1 MATPTQV
8 SLGEYMSTS
17 YRPDCEYID
26 GELRERNVG
35 KREHARIQALLT
47 VWFGNHEND
56 WQAMVLTECRVKVA
70 AARIRIPDVT
80 LVRPGPQPDV
90 LVDPP
95 LLVVEILSPDD
106 SYSDTQE
113 RALDYLRMGVETIW
127 IIDPRTRSARICG
140 GSHWQSATRL
150 EVAGTPIHIEIAQLF
165 AYLDKP
171 AS

>member
-1 MATPTQV
+1 MATSTQV

-17 YRPDCEYID
+17 YRPDREYID

-35 KREHARIQALLT
+35 KWEHARIQALLA
-47 VWFGNHEND
+47 VWFGKHESV
-56 WQAMVLTECRVKVA
+56 WQIMASTECRVRVA
-70 AARIRIPDVT
+70 ATRVRIPDVT
-80 LVRPGPQPDV
+80 LVRPGPQPNV
-90 LVDPP
+90 LTEPP

-127 IIDPRTRSARICG
+127 IIDPRTRSARIC
-140 GSHWQSATRL
+140 SENNWQSVSRL
-150 EVAGTPIHIEIAQLF
+150 EVAGTPIHIEIAELF

-171 AS
+171 VA